1 MFMQVRDGDALYS
14 LLLSNFL
21 NPLLSI
27 VSTYS
32 FPLLSLLP
40 LMNLFRLHNPF
51 TNPFF
56 SLVFFFTHA
65 TGMAG
70 MPLKVSFT
78 LLRLAEQTGSFAVP
92 IPVDRSNQAQ
102 WSPEKVE
109 DIYHRKVGTNPSL
122 RTPSP
127 AVAVNPTSH
136 LAAIKMRTAIPAVAV
151 AETKDVW
158 MASTTSLTNVCTK
171 ISNSFG
177 ALLTGGASRACVHV
191 VENTLSGNKGFNL
204 SFDES
209 QAAQVTSTSDAPD
222 ATAAVTTGGTSDSK
236 GLTAVLV
243 WSCGPLRAG
252 SARKVQELDQ
262 RVLCSIESREF
273 FVEDVEGRGM
283 HAMHLAEVRTNEV
296 PIQLRKRQHLTT

>member
-1 MFMQVRDGDALYS
+1 
-14 LLLSNFL
+14 
-21 NPLLSI
+21 
-27 VSTYS
+27 
-32 FPLLSLLP
+32 
-40 LMNLFRLHNPF
+40 
-51 TNPFF
+51 
-56 SLVFFFTHA
+56 
-65 TGMAG
+65 

-78 LLRLAEQTGSFAVP
+78 LLRLAEQTGSYAIP
-92 IPVDRSNQAQ
+92 IPIDKSQ
-102 WSPEKVE
+102 WSSEKVE
-109 DIYHRKVGTNPSL
+109 EMYHRRIGTSL
-122 RTPSP
+122 RNPSP
-127 AVAVNPTSH
+127 AAVVNPTSH

-151 AETKDVW
+151 TETKDVW

-204 SFDES
+204 SFDDS
-209 QAAQVTSTSDAPD
+209 QAALVTTSSTSNAPENVTSA
-222 ATAAVTTGGTSDSK
+222 AAVTNDVTSDSK

-243 WSCGPLRAG
+243 WSGGPLRAG

-283 HAMHLAEVRTNEV
+283 HAMHLAEVRANEV
-296 PIQLRKRQHLTT
+296 PTLLRKRQRLTICLSSSTSNTLSYLPCLIITYKPINLYYIVGRSLTAEHRHPSHCRG